1 MIRLAGKGMPIPKP
15 YDSCPVNA
23 LQADS
28 DAAGGSSKPG
38 AGCGIIFGRAWT
50 QVFWPPL
57 VNSQAVCV
65 CGAKYKHQLTL
76 LELVGHLLHV
86 SVFPEEVRNRA
97 IRTNIDNSGT
107 VVVARKGR
115 SLRCPLTDSLIRAI
129 NHVAVSL
136 NVRAYVEKVERCSTR
151 EAKAADALSK
161 SDYAKFRELCP
172 DA

>member
-1 MIRLAGKGMPIPKP
+1 M
-15 YDSCPVNA
+15 
-23 LQADS
+23 
-28 DAAGGSSKPG
+28 
-38 AGCGIIFGRAWT
+38 
-50 QVFWPPL
+50 
-57 VNSQAVCV
+57 

-107 VVVARKGR
+107 VIVARNGR
-115 SLRCPLTDSLIRAI
+115 SLRCPLTDSLVRAI

-151 EAKAADALSK
+151 EEKGADALSK
-161 SDYAKFRELCP
+161 SDYRKFREAEDLPRPIPRAVLWWINNPSADDDIGRKVVLELKANGVDVLDYMC
-172 DA
+172 